1 MLPPAMKIDSPRGQ
15 KNVLRAVASVE
26 FIKGVFVLLLGVVAI
41 LLIHKD
47 TWVIAES
54 LLTLLH
60 ISTDRRAAQM
70 FLTYAD
76 DLTDPRLWM
85 LARLAFVY
93 SALRFTEGYGLW
105 HQRTWAEWLA
115 LGSGALLLP
124 LEIRALLYGVTVL
137 RSAFLI
143 VNLGIIA
150 YMFFLLRAG
159 RRERRLRAGQPEN
172 RDSSGV

>member
-1 MLPPAMKIDSPRGQ
+1 MKIDSPRGK

-26 FIKGVFVLLLGVVAI
+26 LAKGVFVLLLGVVAI

-60 ISTDRRAAQM
+60 ISTDRRSAQM
-70 FLTYAD
+70 FLAYAD

-85 LARLAFVY
+85 LARLAFAY
-93 SALRFTEGYGLW
+93 SALRFAEGYGLW

-124 LEIRALLYGVTVL
+124 LEIRALLYGVTAL
-137 RSAFLI
+137 RLAFLL